1 MRVFGA
7 SVGLSLTGVAGPSEQ
22 DDIPVGTVFVG
33 LAMGGATTLTREL
46 RLPGQREQIRQYA
59 VISSL
64 DLLRRQL
71 HLRAE
76 GLAS

>member
-1 MRVFGA
+1 
-7 SVGLSLTGVAGPSEQ
+7 
-22 DDIPVGTVFVG
+22 VFVG
-33 LAMGGATTLTREL
+33 LAMGGATTITREL